1 MKTQDN
7 AANEKAMAWKLIE
20 KILGQTERVVSR
32 RPDWKI
38 HPDSNTSVV
47 ITFSKQGQLFYD
59 VSKKDLEQFSTYKR
73 AFFIFMA
80 GSHKDVFIV
89 PSQELRSQI
98 EAHGMTPSAEYQ
110 DYKLHL
116 VHDYRGT
123 YFREIPTLNLTPFLN
138 QYAQLL

>member
-1 MKTQDN
+1 MKTQEI
-7 AANEKAMAWKLIE
+7 AADEKVKAWKLIE
-20 KILGQTERVVSR
+20 KILGQTERVVSH
-32 RPDWKI
+32 RPDWRI

-89 PSQELRSQI
+89 PSQELSSQI
-98 EAHGMTPSAEYQ
+98 KGLGITPSAEYQ

-123 YFREIPTLNLTPFLN
+123 YFREIPNLNMTLFLN